1 MNALLTNFVRL
12 LIYCGLM
19 FLCTLPMEADF
30 MVGQAFENNSIEF
43 AQQSLLFITVLVGLM
58 SLVYK
63 NNYKTFMAVLALFIL
78 MHLIREFDAWFD
90 KYLGGWFPFV
100 LGVAVV
106 LLVILIKN
114 FKAFLDQLK
123 TLSQTLGFGILLI
136 SLANLHVF
144 TRIYGKPSNW
154 DNIMGD
160 NYLYSVERISEEA
173 VELIAYMMI
182 LIAVV
187 ELFIFVKR
195 EHNNVTA

>member
-1 MNALLTNFVRL
+1 MNSLILNFVRL

-30 MVGQAFENNSIEF
+30 IAGQAFENNSIEF
-43 AQQSLLFITVLVGLM
+43 AQQSLLFITILVGLM
-58 SLVYK
+58 SLFY
-63 NNYKTFMAVLALFIL
+63 NYKTFTTVLALFIL

-90 KYLGGWFPFV
+90 KYMGGWFPYV
-100 LGVAVV
+100 LAVAAI
-106 LLVILIKN
+106 LLTILIKN
-114 FKAFLDQLK
+114 FKLFLDQLK

-160 NYLYSVERISEEA
+160 KYLYSVERISEEA

-187 ELFIFVKR
+187 ELFIFVKK
-195 EHNNVTA
+195 ESNNVAT

>member
-1 MNALLTNFVRL
+1 MNALITSFVRL
-12 LIYCGLM
+12 LIYCVLM

-43 AQQSLLFITVLVGLM
+43 AQQSLLFIAVLVGLM
-58 SLVYK
+58 TLVYK

-90 KYLGGWFPFV
+90 KYLGGWFPYV
-100 LGVAVV
+100 LGVAAI
-106 LLVILIKN
+106 LLTILIKN
-114 FKAFLDQLK
+114 FKLFLEQLK
-123 TLSQTLGFGILLI
+123 TLSHTLGFGILLV

-160 NYLYSVERISEEA
+160 KYLYSVERISEEA

-195 EHNNVTA
+195 EQNNVAA